1 MTYDKPSRIPVVLEL
16 LTPCTELLV
25 GIISHLIRY
34 EKTSFELQKFTLGS
48 EAEGSKRKEMNYSS
62 MNLNA
67 IYLVLYPWASEPSTN
82 FYNSKRPIS

>member
-1 MTYDKPSRIPVVLEL
+1 MEL
-16 LTPCTELLV
+16 LTPCNELLV
-25 GIISHLIRY
+25 GIISNVIRY

-67 IYLVLYPWASEPSTN
+67 ISLGLYPWASEPSMN
-82 FYNSKRPIS
+82 FYNLKEAY